1 MLSRLIH
8 AAFAFAGGAAGAQVP
23 AVHARYTHEIG
34 ARIRQAS
41 EGLEAIT
48 AYAGRQGIAVHE
60 ALDRLR
66 AKGGVAEA
74 AYADLHETYTTL
86 ERLEPAYT
94 ALTNAGPLTR
104 PVVLA
109 RHFDPAIAEAA
120 LAGFSPALPLSASGG
135 AYAAVGAVAVLL
147 ATRGGD
153 MLCTRAADRLRRA
166 RTKIISTHG
175 TDHA

>member
-8 AAFAFAGGAAGAQVP
+8 ALTALAGGAAGAQVP
-23 AVHARYTHEIG
+23 ALYARYTHEVG

-41 EGLEAIT
+41 EGLDAIT
-48 AYAGRQGIAVHE
+48 GYAERQGIAVHE
-60 ALDRLR
+60 ALNRLR

-74 AYADLHETYTTL
+74 AYRDLHETYTTL

-94 ALTNAGPLTR
+94 ALTNAGPLVR
-104 PVVLA
+104 PVVFV
-109 RHFDPAIAEAA
+109 RHFDPTIAEAA
-120 LAGFSPALPLSASGG
+120 LADFSPALPLSATGA

-147 ATRGGD
+147 ATRGGH
-153 MLCTRAADRLRRA
+153 MLCTRAARGLRRA
-166 RTKIISTHG
+166 RTKITSTHG